1 MPPATGGAPSTT
13 ATPTPAAPATPAGA
27 GAHATAAPSPAESTA
42 PAVATPTT
50 TRITAPT
57 PKPVTTEQQDRALQ
71 ARYRRIMRF
80 ATRALV
86 SAWWFELVLPRF
98 GLGRLAARGRIR
110 RLQRLARKFHDLAVD
125 LGGLMIKVGQFMSSR
140 LDILPPEITREL
152 EGLQDEVAPEPLH
165 LIVVQIERELGI
177 PIDRAFASFDE
188 RPIAAAS
195 LGQAHRARLSP
206 GIAEEMGF
214 DGVVVKVLRPGIER
228 IVEVDLMALRRVGRI
243 LSRVK
248 LVNRRTDAPAL
259 VEEFATTSLHEI
271 DYLQEAANAERFA
284 ADFADD
290 DRVATPE
297 LVWER
302 SARRVLTLSDVTA
315 IKITD
320 VTALQAAGIDPNR
333 VAQEL
338 ARVTFQQIF
347 VAGFFHAD
355 PHPGNIFVTPGPGG
369 PDDWRLTFIDFGMM
383 GEITESLKGGLREF
397 ILAAVGR
404 DGRGL
409 VATMQ
414 RLGVLLPSADVEEL
428 ERVMTAL
435 FDRFGGL
442 GVNEL
447 TQIDPRELQAF
458 ASQFG
463 ETIRTLPFQLPEN
476 FLLLIRTISLISG
489 VTSALNRD
497 FNMWDAI
504 DPFAR
509 TLVSAGTTANLIG
522 AGQQVIGYATTLAR
536 LPRRLDDL
544 AARLDRGLVSTRS
557 PEVERRLRSVER
569 SLGRASSAIIF
580 SALLLAGSLLYPA
593 QPVLATVLLVGS
605 AVPLLHVVIS
615 SRLP

>member
-1 MPPATGGAPSTT
+1 VTLAAPGGAP
-13 ATPTPAAPATPAGA
+13 
-27 GAHATAAPSPAESTA
+27 
-42 PAVATPTT
+42 
-50 TRITAPT
+50 
-57 PKPVTTEQQDRALQ
+57 TTEQQERALT

-86 SAWWFELVLPRF
+86 QAWWFELVLPRV
-98 GLGRLAARGRIR
+98 GLGRFAARGRMR
-110 RLQRLARKFHDLAVD
+110 RLQRLARRFHTLAAD
-125 LGGLMIKVGQFMSSR
+125 LGGLMIKAGQFLSSR

-152 EGLQDEVAPEPLH
+152 EGLQDEVAPEPLES
-165 LIVVQIERELGI
+165 IIAQVERELGMSVE
-177 PIDRAFASFDE
+177 RAFASFE
-188 RPIAAAS
+188 HAPIAAAS
-195 LGQAHRARLSP
+195 LGQVHRARLSP
-206 GIAEEMGF
+206 GFAAEMGF

-228 IVEVDLMALRRVGRI
+228 IVEVDLTALRRVGRI

-248 LVNRRTDAPAL
+248 LVNTRTDAPAL

-271 DYLQEAANAERFA
+271 DYLQEGANAERFA

-290 DRVATPE
+290 PRVGTPA

-302 SARRVLTLSDVTA
+302 SSRRVLTLSDVTA

-320 VTALQAAGIDPNR
+320 VVGLQAAGIDPNR

-347 VAGFFHAD
+347 NAGFFHAD
-355 PHPGNIFVTPGPGG
+355 PHPGNIFVTPGSDG

-383 GEITESLKGGLREF
+383 GEITDSLRSGLREF
-397 ILAAVGR
+397 IFAAVGR
-404 DGRGL
+404 DGRAL

-414 RLGVLLPSADVEEL
+414 KLGVLLPSADTEEL
-428 ERVMTAL
+428 ERAMTAL

-447 TQIDPRELQAF
+447 TQIDPSELQVF
-458 ASQFG
+458 ASQFTD
-463 ETIRTLPFQLPEN
+463 TIRALPFQLPEN
-476 FLLLIRTISLISG
+476 FLLLIRTISLTSG

-509 TLVSAGTTANLIG
+509 TLVSAGRSTSIVG
-522 AGQQVIGYATTLAR
+522 VGQQVVGYASTLAR
-536 LPRRLDDL
+536 LPHRLDDL

-569 SLGRASSAIIF
+569 GLGRASSAIIF
-580 SALLLAGSLLYPA
+580 SALLLAGALLYPA
-593 QPVLATVLLVGS
+593 QPVLATVLLAAS
-605 AVPLLHVVIS
+605 TLPLLHVTIGA
-615 SRLP
+615 RFP